1 MITKAI
7 EIAKGARVNYIR
19 TDKFKTN
26 LISFN
31 FITQISKERA
41 HLNAMLPLILMRG
54 CKKYPTQAE
63 LNKRLQYLYS
73 ADIDAKND
81 KVGEFQV
88 FGFSSNML
96 NDRFTGDIKMAEEMT
111 ELLCQLIFEPYT
123 VKGAFCKKYVD
134 GEKSNLIDA
143 IEAEINNKTRYSM
156 NRCIEEMCKDEI
168 FSVKKYGTVEQV
180 SAINEGSLYDAYKE
194 ALRSCR
200 MEIYVV
206 GDCDIERIS
215 DIFASYL
222 KNIER
227 EVKDPVLYPI
237 VRKATAVRRIDE
249 CQDINQGK
257 LCIGMRTGRN
267 IEDGNFHIAQLF
279 SEIYGASPT
288 SKLFIN
294 VREKMSLCY
303 FCRSIIQQRNGVL
316 MVASGIEFA
325 NKEIA
330 EEAILKQLDAIK
342 NGDISEEELANAKR
356 SLKNAYMH
364 IYDSEEAMEAWTLNR
379 SLSNNF
385 DTPTGEREKIENTTA
400 CEIVEFAKGITLDTV
415 YFLKGESKN
424 G

>member
-1 MITKAI
+1 MITRTI
-7 EIAKGARVNYIR
+7 DIAKGVRLNYIH

-31 FITQISKERA
+31 FITQISNDSA
-41 HLNAMLPLILMRG
+41 HLNAMLPIILMRG

-81 KVGEFQV
+81 KLGEFQI
-88 FGFSSNML
+88 FGFSTNML
-96 NDRFTGDIKMAEEMT
+96 NDRFTGEIKMTEEMT
-111 ELLCQLIFEPYT
+111 ELLCQLIFRPYLENG
-123 VKGAFCKKYVD
+123 VFSRKYVE
-134 GEKSNLIDA
+134 GEKINLIDA

-156 NRCIEEMCKDEI
+156 NRCLEEMCKDEI
-168 FSVKKYGTVEQV
+168 FSVKKFGTVEQV
-180 SAINEGSLYDAYKE
+180 ECINAKALYEAYKKAIKE
-194 ALRSCR
+194 CKI
-200 MEIYVV
+200 EIYAV
-206 GDCDIERIS
+206 GECNCEKIASIFRSYFEGIER
-215 DIFASYL
+215 DV
-222 KNIER
+222 R
-227 EVKDPVLYPI
+227 EPVLYPI
-237 VRKATAVRRIDE
+237 VKAASEVKRIDE

-303 FCRSIIQQRNGVL
+303 FCRSLIQQRNGVL

-342 NGDISEEELANAKR
+342 KGEISAEELDNAKR
-356 SLKNAYMH
+356 SLRNAYMH
-364 IYDSEEAMEAWTLNR
+364 IYDSLEAMEAWTLNR
-379 SLSNNF
+379 SMSKNY
-385 DTPTGEREKIENTTA
+385 DTPESERDKVENATVD
-400 CEIVEFAKGITLDTV
+400 EIVAFAKGITLDTV
-415 YFLKGESKN
+415 YFLKGESEN

>member
-1 MITKAI
+1 MITKTI
-7 EIAKGARVNYIR
+7 EITEGARLNYIH

-31 FITQISKERA
+31 FITQISKESA

-63 LNKRLQYLYS
+63 LNKKLQYLYS

-88 FGFSSNML
+88 FGFSTNML
-96 NDRFTGDIKMAEEMT
+96 NDRFTGNIKMAEEMT
-111 ELLCQLIFEPYT
+111 ELLCQLIFEPYL
-123 VKGAFCKKYVD
+123 VKGAFSKKYVE
-134 GEKSNLIDA
+134 GEKVNLIDA

-168 FSVKKYGTVEQV
+168 FSVKKFGTVEQV
-180 SAINEGSLYDAYKE
+180 KAVDEKTLYNAYLK
-194 ALRSCR
+194 ALKSCKI
-200 MEIYVV
+200 EIYVV
-206 GDCDIERIS
+206 GDCDIDRIS
-215 DIFASYL
+215 SIFASYL
-222 KNIER
+222 KDAER
-227 EVKDPVLYPI
+227 EVKYPVLYPI
-237 VRKATAVRRIDE
+237 VREANEVKRIDE
-249 CQDINQGK
+249 SQDINQGK

-267 IEDGNFHIAQLF
+267 IEDGNFHLAQLF

-288 SKLFIN
+288 SKLFVN

-303 FCRSIIQQRNGVL
+303 FCRSVIQQRNGVL

-330 EEAILKQLDAIK
+330 EDAILKQLEEIK
-342 NGDISEEELANAKR
+342 NGNISDEELANAKR
-356 SLKNAYMH
+356 SLRNAYMH
-364 IYDSEEAMEAWTLNR
+364 IYDSVEAMEAWTLNR

-385 DTPTGEREKIENTTA
+385 DTPETEKEKTDRATID
-400 CEIVEFAKGITLDTV
+400 EIVDFAKGITLDTV
-415 YFLKGESKN
+415 YFLKGENKN